1 MIVFQSFYSSASS
14 KSLSMVF
21 WIDLSWQCDSDN
33 VITTSVFSQTI
44 LLNTSFTSHCVT
56 TLPVSLSHSFSAAAT
71 TTSGF
76 FTALM
81 IPHCCTFYNYK
92 LVKKSVLGGLC
103 FYYTWIMC
111 MPKLVW
117 VKYCDV
123 SDCVSQQYFEL
134 DHRHLQFSLW
144 FCSLSPNITK
154 IYNSDVCISRY
165 LNCVQ
170 WIPMRWCILQVFKAV
185 TGWVAK

>member
-33 VITTSVFSQTI
+33 VITTSVSSDHSAEHLFHQPLCDHAACLSVT
-44 LLNTSFTSHCVT
+44 LLQCCCNHNFWLLYSANDT
-56 TLPVSLSHSFSAAAT
+56 TLLHILQLQTGKQKCAWWTLFLLYVNYVHAQAGLSQI
-71 TTSGF
+71 
-76 FTALM
+76 LW
-81 IPHCCTFYNYK
+81 C
-92 LVKKSVLGGLC
+92 LQQ
-103 FYYTWIMC
+103 
-111 MPKLVW
+111 
-117 VKYCDV
+117 

-185 TGWVAK
+185 TGAK

>member
-92 LVKKSVLGGLC
+92 LVKKVCLVDSVFIIRELC
-103 FYYTWIMC
+103 ACPSWFESNTVMS
-111 MPKLVW
+111 PT
-117 VKYCDV
+117 V
-123 SDCVSQQYFEL
+123 SVNNT
-134 DHRHLQFSLW
+134 
-144 FCSLSPNITK
+144 LS
-154 IYNSDVCISRY
+154 
-165 LNCVQ
+165 
-170 WIPMRWCILQVFKAV
+170 
-185 TGWVAK
+185 